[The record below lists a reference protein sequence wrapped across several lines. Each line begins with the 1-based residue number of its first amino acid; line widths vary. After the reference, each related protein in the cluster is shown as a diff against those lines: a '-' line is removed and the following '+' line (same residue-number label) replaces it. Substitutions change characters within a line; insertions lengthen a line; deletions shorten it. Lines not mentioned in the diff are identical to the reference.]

1 MTMMNGNNVTYEYVQ
16 PEAQYEGI
24 NLREKKIV
32 DAQYIDTEVYSG
44 NPYIEALP
52 FPKLTTGEISIAYNS
67 VPKLPAYDKFMEM
80 PQFKQKMYL
89 DQLSSIRIALPF
101 HKDLEEK
108 FYRTLTE
115 SYSMRRECRV
125 AAVAEVDGEPYEIK
139 TGLCA
144 DHPGEAVIGFSMLGV
159 TGTGKSTAI
168 GKTLDHIPQ
177 LIRHHF
183 GKRTV
188 IQIVYLVINCEGCRN
203 FSALYQSIGR
213 QIDTVLNNGNDY
225 YELAVK
231 REKTLG
237 QKSMKIRELIRNF
250 NIGCLIL
257 DEIQNIDLTSTNE
270 NSIEAILT
278 INNDSH
284 VGIGVLGTEEAFEA
298 IFSRER
304 VARRLSDYIGAGRY
318 CESWN
323 TCSKIDNS
331 LFSACTLFETP
342 IVPDD
347 DVIRAFQE
355 ESGGVISY
363 IVELFSEVVKGYFSK
378 KSRPEINAE
387 FVHKIASTKMKIIHD
402 IKKRQKSFD
411 AAEIKRNALVKAMNN
426 YDYDPAKRQA
436 DDEFILDDRS
446 ANVLPAITEVP
457 DQSIVKNPQKPTK
470 RKKKTNAVNKT
481 IDEML
486 KSIEERK

>member
-1 MTMMNGNNVTYEYVQ
+1 MTMMNGNNEDYEYVS
-16 PEAQYEGI
+16 PESQYEGI
-24 NLREKKIV
+24 NLRKQKIV
-32 DAQYIDTEVYSG
+32 DAQYIDTEVFTG

-52 FPKLTTGEISIAYNS
+52 FPKLSTEEISIAYNS
-67 VPKLPAYDKFMEM
+67 VPKLPPYDKFMEM
-80 PQFKQKMYL
+80 PQFKKKMYL
-89 DQLSSIRIALPF
+89 DQLGSIRIALPF

-125 AAVAEVDGEPYEIK
+125 TAAAEVEGKPYEIT

-144 DHPGEAVIGFSMLGV
+144 DHPGEAVTGFSMLGV
-159 TGTGKSTAI
+159 TGAGKSTAM
-168 GKTLDHIPQ
+168 GKTLDHVPQ

-183 GKRTV
+183 GERTV

-203 FSALYQSIGR
+203 FSALYQNIGR
-213 QIDTVLNNGNDY
+213 QIDSALNNGNDC
-225 YELAVK
+225 YEQAVK

-250 NIGCLIL
+250 NIGILIL

-323 TCSKIDNS
+323 TCSKIVNS

-347 DVIRAFQE
+347 EIIRAFRD

-363 IVELFSEVVKGYFSK
+363 IVKLFSEVVKSYFSK
-378 KSRPEINAE
+378 KNRPEINAD
-387 FVHKIASTKMKIIHD
+387 FIHKTAVTKMKIIHD
-402 IKKRQKSFD
+402 IKKKQKSYD
-411 AAEIKRNALVKAMNN
+411 GAGITHNSLIKKMNN
-426 YDYDPAKRQA
+426 YDYDSAKRQE
-436 DDEFILDDRS
+436 DDAFILDDS
-446 ANVLPAITEVP
+446 SGNVLPAIPEH
-457 DQSIVKNPQKPTK
+457 SGKNTDTNSPKPPK
-470 RKKKTNAVNKT
+470 RKKKSNPVNKT

-486 KSIEERK
+486 QSIEERN